1 MLFPSFLYIQ
11 EKMGFLMLD
20 YDIAYH
26 LDNIN
31 NTIFETLSLVEYKKE
46 SWPIKKCPHPLLYI
60 FRLAFIPVLCLFL
73 TLILRYRRGTCWN
86 WVRLTNCWLILFA
99 EPTYRSFPVCGIY
112 LLPLYIFLLILSS
125 IKSTKTI
132 FEVHSG
138 HHRY

>member
-46 SWPIKKCPHPLLYI
+46 SWPIK
-60 FRLAFIPVLCLFL
+60 
-73 TLILRYRRGTCWN
+73 N
-86 WVRLTNCWLILFA
+86 VRTPFC
-99 EPTYRSFPVCGIY
+99 TY
-112 LLPLYIFLLILSS
+112 LD
-125 IKSTKTI
+125 
-132 FEVHSG
+132 
-138 HHRY
+138 

>member
-1 MLFPSFLYIQ
+1 MLALTKLGIIYWKNGFKTLYSTRTSDICCC
-11 EKMGFLMLD
+11 LM
-20 YDIAYH
+20 IKRR
-26 LDNIN
+26 
-31 NTIFETLSLVEYKKE
+31 FQSRSLPNFFVS
-46 SWPIKKCPHPLLYI
+46 SWCQHPLLYI

-86 WVRLTNCWLILFA
+86 WIRLTNCWLILFA